1 MQELQL
7 ALKSGLNG
15 FKAMTIQVF
24 SLMWLRTIMNYQYK
38 NGGSF
43 KEVLFKLYKEGG
55 IPRFY
60 SGIIPALIQGPLCRF
75 GDTFSNS
82 IILNYLEQSPI
93 PIFVKT
99 LIASGT
105 SGIIRILLS
114 PVDTIKT
121 MQQVEGKNALKLLG
135 KKIRGY
141 RAPAFSIGE
150 NNKWAFEIFHKYG
163 IDYDAS
169 IFPAARDFGGFPSFG
184 HNRPVMLSYQGIEI
198 KEFPI
203 CMTRLLGKD
212 IAYSGGGYFRLFP
225 LWYVL
230 KTINNSDY
238 VMTYFHIGDL
248 LPGSNKVM
256 SREDYETY
264 FKENGSIFNRYK
276 RFVKSNLGRN
286 NAFEKMSELIT
297 HTKMINIDQAIHE
310 IQWEKT
316 DKVFL

>member
-1 MQELQL
+1 MNILTFDIEEWYIEKAFHGARKEKFEIFDRYL
-7 ALKSGLNG
+7 AQILDILEERGLNATFFCLG
-15 FKAMTIQVF
+15 KMASDFPEIIKKIAGKGHEIACHSDKHV
-24 SLMWLRTIMNYQYK
+24 WLNKMSY
-38 NGGSF
+38 
-43 KEVLFKLYKEGG
+43 KEVEE
-55 IPRFY
+55 
-60 SGIIPALIQGPLCRF
+60 
-75 GDTFSNS
+75 DTHIAIDS
-82 IILNYLEQSPI
+82 LEQ
-93 PIFVKT
+93 
-99 LIASGT
+99 
-105 SGIIRILLS
+105 
-114 PVDTIKT
+114 
-121 MQQVEGKNALKLLG
+121 LLG
-135 KKIRGY
+135 KKIKGY

-150 NNKWAFEIFHKYG
+150 NNKWAFEIFYKYG
-163 IDYDAS
+163 IEYDSS

-238 VMTYFHIGDL
+238 VMTYFHIDDL

-256 SREDYETY
+256 SRKDYETY
-264 FKENGSIFNRYK
+264 FKEKGSIFNRYK

-286 NAFEKMSELIT
+286 NAFAKMSELIT
-297 HTKMINIDQAIHE
+297 HTKMINIDHAIHE

-316 DKVFL
+316 VKVFL